1 MQTITEIL
9 SQIGQYVAGLDW
21 AYMLTFIIITIGI
34 NSFFLNLKNEA
45 VVKTRT
51 RYRVALIGLLYGV
64 TLYFT
69 RSYTVKEAEMLFQS
83 FVFALVFHKLIIEA
97 VLYWLVKKG
106 LPESIAGH
114 FISQEKIEEL
124 TYTGYSKDQDHEG
137 IY

>member
-9 SQIGQYVAGLDW
+9 SHIGQYIAGLDW

-34 NSFFLNLKNEA
+34 NSYCLNLKNKP
-45 VVKTRT
+45 VIQTRT

-69 RSYTVKEAEMLFQS
+69 RSYTIQQAEILFQS

-97 VLYWLVKKG
+97 VLYWLVKRG
-106 LPESIAGH
+106 LPDSIASH
-114 FISQEKIEEL
+114 FIDEQKLQKLKSMSN
-124 TYTGYSKDQDHEG
+124 G
-137 IY
+137 